1 MQLYIAIKKIKRIA
15 MSGLRSS
22 PGAAALAAG
31 RALST
36 SSEPGARSDTSTST
50 VSTVESEMSELQSK
64 YNKLERK
71 YRQLE
76 SKNKTS
82 LESQLKQAKKEIKG
96 LKTRV
101 LELETK
107 NRPKDPYDSFPG
119 ELLPESKSEFL
130 PYKLEL

>member
-36 SSEPGARSDTSTST
+36 SSEPGARSDTSMST
-50 VSTVESEMSELQSK
+50 VGDELSELRGK

-71 YRQLE
+71 YKKLE

-96 LKTRV
+96 LKARV
-101 LELETK
+101 SELETK

-119 ELLPESKSEFL
+119 ELPPESKSEFL